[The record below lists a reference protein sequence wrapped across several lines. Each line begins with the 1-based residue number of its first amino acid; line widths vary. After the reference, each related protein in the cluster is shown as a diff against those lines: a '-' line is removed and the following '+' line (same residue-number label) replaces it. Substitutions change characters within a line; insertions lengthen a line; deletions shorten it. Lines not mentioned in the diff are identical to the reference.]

1 MDNLYN
7 TLGVKDNATQEEIKK
22 AYRKLAIKHHPDKG
36 GNEDTFKKVNEAY
49 GILSDDDKRSQYD
62 NRNNNPFGG
71 NPFGGQGG
79 GHDPFGDFFRGFTQ
93 RRKKPT
99 APETIVNVD
108 VGAVESY
115 LGSEKII
122 TYTKKDKC
130 DTCDGSGGE
139 KNKCG
144 ICEGEG
150 FRTVRVGS
158 GLFSQVVRQTCN
170 SCNGEGYIFK
180 KRCGTCNGFMVKTVN
195 ETVKIKLPVGI
206 DNGQFLRLQG
216 KGDYFKGM
224 YGNLVIKVNLKP
236 EKGFDKNG
244 DSLIYDAVF
253 DKDDL
258 NKDNYIIPHP
268 SGELVVTMPKTFD
281 TLKPLRV
288 KSKGYNGGDLYVN
301 LIVRFKR

>member
-1 MDNLYN
+1 M
-7 TLGVKDNATQEEIKK
+7 I
-22 AYRKLAIKHHPDKG
+22 
-36 GNEDTFKKVNEAY
+36 
-49 GILSDDDKRSQYD
+49 
-62 NRNNNPFGG
+62 
-71 NPFGGQGG
+71 
-79 GHDPFGDFFRGFTQ
+79 
-93 RRKKPT
+93 
-99 APETIVNVD
+99 
-108 VGAVESY
+108 
-115 LGSEKII
+115 
-122 TYTKKDKC
+122 
-130 DTCDGSGGE
+130 
-139 KNKCG
+139 
-144 ICEGEG
+144 
-150 FRTVRVGS
+150 
-158 GLFSQVVRQTCN
+158 
-170 SCNGEGYIFK
+170 
-180 KRCGTCNGFMVKTVN
+180 KTVN

-236 EKGFDKNG
+236 EKGFDKDG

-258 NKDNYIIPHP
+258 NKDNYIVPHP